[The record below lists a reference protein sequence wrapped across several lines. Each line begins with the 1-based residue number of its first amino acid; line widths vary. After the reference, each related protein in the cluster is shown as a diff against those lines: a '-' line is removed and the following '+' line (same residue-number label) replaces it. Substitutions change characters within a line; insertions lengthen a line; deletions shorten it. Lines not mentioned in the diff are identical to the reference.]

1 MTRAR
6 AAAAPTDSLAALLR
20 SLDFL
25 YTPCD
30 DVDAAVEQSVENLG
44 GELVWRIEA
53 AGTLVA
59 AVRMSAQGP
68 LLLFADHLE
77 SPAPIAIYRVYEP
90 LADALER
97 LRASGA
103 QQIHLLEI
111 PPGPCATFTLAGAP
125 LGVYELTR
133 PQSGEQLARQ
143 TQMADTAAVES
154 TI

>member
-6 AAAAPTDSLAALLR
+6 LAAAPTDRLGALLR

-30 DVDAAVEQSVENLG
+30 DVDAAIEQCVENLG
-44 GELVWRIEA
+44 GELVWRIDA
-53 AGTLVA
+53 MGTLVA
-59 AVRMSAQGP
+59 AVRTAARGP

-77 SPAPIAIYRVYEP
+77 SPTPIAIYRVDA
-90 LADALER
+90 LAEALER

-103 QQIHLLEI
+103 AEIHEVEI
-111 PPGPCATFTLAGAP
+111 PPGPCATFTLAGAR

-133 PQSGEQLARQ
+133 PHAGEQLAQ
-143 TQMADTAAVES
+143 HT
-154 TI
+154 

>member
-1 MTRAR
+1 MRGGGLRPPTVTRAGT
-6 AAAAPTDSLAALLR
+6 AAAPTDSLAALLH

-30 DVDAAVEQSVENLG
+30 DVDAAIEQCVENLG
-44 GELVWRIEA
+44 GELVWRIDA

-59 AVRMSAQGP
+59 AVRMAQRGP

-77 SPAPIAIYRVYEP
+77 SPTPIAIYRVEE
-90 LADALER
+90 LAGALER

-103 QQIHLLEI
+103 QAIHELEI
-111 PPGPCATFTLAGAP
+111 PPGPCATFTLAGAR

-133 PQSGEQLARQ
+133 PQAGEQLAQQ
-143 TQMADTAAVES
+143 T
-154 TI
+154 

>member
-1 MTRAR
+1 V
-6 AAAAPTDSLAALLR
+6 LR

-30 DVDAAVEQSVENLG
+30 DVDAAVAQSVENLG
-44 GELVWRIEA
+44 GELVWRIDA
-53 AGTLVA
+53 MGTLVA
-59 AVRMSAQGP
+59 AVRTSRDGP

-77 SPAPIAIYRVYEP
+77 SPTPIAIYRVDA

-103 QQIHLLEI
+103 LEIREVEI
-111 PPGPCATFTLAGAP
+111 PPGPGATFTLAGAR

-133 PQSGEQLARQ
+133 PHAAEHLAQR
-143 TQMADTAAVES
+143 T
-154 TI
+154 